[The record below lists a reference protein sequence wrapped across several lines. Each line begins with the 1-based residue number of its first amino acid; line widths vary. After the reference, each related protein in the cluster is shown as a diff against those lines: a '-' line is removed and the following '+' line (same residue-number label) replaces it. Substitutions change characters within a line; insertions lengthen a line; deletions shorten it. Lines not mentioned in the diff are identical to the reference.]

1 MCVEG
6 SNLRTLRDHLGAGR
20 IAGRCCSGLF
30 CFLAVVVK
38 GLLCRVAAVDTWH
51 SIDTISK
58 IALQEALSVTSASSR
73 SEFEQQLCCQL
84 LSLGEVAETLADRV
98 MALEARLSALED
110 SQVSDPSMSLMDEST
125 GELLSESEAK
135 VQMLRERLVPASS
148 EAPTVVELNVNSQ
161 SDQENQ
167 FENSLVP
174 EENLDDSVED
184 ESAGDDTEYVD
195 DPQIDLLSA

>member
-1 MCVEG
+1 M
-6 SNLRTLRDHLGAGR
+6 LRDRTLEHLA
-20 IAGRCCSGLF
+20 IIKELDASLVV
-30 CFLAVVVK
+30 AVQDSSVSWPSSLR
-38 GLLCRVAAVDTWH
+38 GLLCREAAVDTWH

-58 IALQEALSVTSASSR
+58 IALQEASSVTSASFR
-73 SEFEQQLCCQL
+73 SEFEQQLCRQL

-98 MALEARLSALED
+98 MDLEARLSALED

-125 GELLSESEAK
+125 GGLLSASEAK

-167 FENSLVP
+167 FENSLAP
-174 EENLDDSVED
+174 EENLDDFVED